1 MHNWLEL
8 HMLGRE
14 KVAETLRAAEGRRRG
29 RVERNPGAA
38 KQPATLILARG
49 EVLRLRARRGNLRIM
64 CRTGTVWVTTDRSRE
79 DSVLSTGQLVSYS
92 NGGIVVIEAL
102 RTATLRLEFE
112 LNLRVAVGAPLRPA
126 LLLG

>member
-14 KVAETLRAAEGRRRG
+14 KVAETLHAAEERRRG
-29 RVERNPGAA
+29 RAGRNPGAG

-49 EVLRLRARRGNLRIM
+49 EVLRLKARRGSLRVT
-64 CRTGTVWVTTDRSRE
+64 CRTGTAWVTTDRSRE
-79 DSVLSTGQLVSYS
+79 DSVLSTGQSVSYS
-92 NGGIVVIEAL
+92 DGGTVVIEAL